1 MSEVVKIVK
10 LLSSPALEKRIAA
23 AIVLGELKAKGPEV
37 VAGLGKALES
47 GIPLLQRHA
56 LEALAQIGSKKVLP
70 QIFAVL
76 EKADDEVRR
85 AATKAIASV
94 GEEALPLIKARIA
107 ECSPH
112 ERQSL
117 DAALAELGGKDAFGT
132 LILGLA
138 SSDSEAAQR
147 AALAV
152 RQQVKGADG
161 RTKKSFMASIEKF
174 LHDKKAERSA
184 GAIAAAVKI
193 LGYFED
199 EATVPM
205 LLAYAGDAKA
215 HPSVRKE
222 AIIAFR
228 FALTK
233 SKASAKVTDALV
245 ECASAPDGALALTA
259 LHTLGSLDLGP
270 DGPRRIA
277 RLAGHPDFER
287 ARFVIEHLGRLGGPD
302 ACRTLVNVLTS
313 SDKRY
318 AELAT
323 QAIAGK
329 EEAVPQLAK
338 AVLETK
344 DRDRAWTIRNVL
356 RPMAKKVTPALRKEL
371 LAAAMDRLKDGEL
384 GWEAALDVVRD
395 ADPAGTAEALRVLA
409 AKLRKAKNEDKA
421 AVVLR
426 LLAKTDHATD
436 DDRYELAILELGKST
451 KDTRPASRAADEAL
465 RALSHLKKRGFDV
478 SKALRKDRGLTI
490 DDLYYVG
497 FHFSE
502 EGEPLGVELLEE
514 VVKKAGRTKIGKMAK
529 NKLALVEGRA

>member
-1 MSEVVKIVK
+1 MSEVLKIVK
-10 LLSSPALEKRIAA
+10 LLSSAALEKRIAA

-37 VAGLGKALES
+37 VAGLGQAVES
-47 GIPLLQRHA
+47 DIPLLQRHA
-56 LEALAQIGSKKVLP
+56 LEALAEIGSKKVLP

-76 EKADDEVRR
+76 PKADDDVRR

-94 GEEALPLIKARIA
+94 GEEALPLIKARMA
-107 ECSPH
+107 ECSPV
-112 ERQSL
+112 ERQAL

-132 LILGLA
+132 LVLGLD
-138 SSDSEAAQR
+138 SSDPGAAQR

-152 RQQVKGADG
+152 RQQVKIADG
-161 RTKKSFMASIEKF
+161 RTKKSYMATIERF
-174 LHDKKAERSA
+174 LHDKKAAHSA

-205 LLAYAGDAKA
+205 LLAYAGDPKA
-215 HPSVRKE
+215 HPSIRKE

-233 SKASAKVTDALV
+233 TKASAKVTDALV
-245 ECASAPDGALALTA
+245 ECASAPDGALAITA

-270 DGPRRIA
+270 DGPKRLA
-277 RLAGHPDFER
+277 KLAGHPDFER

-371 LAAAMDRLKDGEL
+371 LAVAMERLKDGEL

-395 ADPAGTAEALRVLA
+395 ADPEGTAEALRALA
-409 AKLRKAKNEDKA
+409 TKLRKAKNEDKA

-426 LLAKTDHATD
+426 LLAKTDRATD
-436 DDRYELAILELGKST
+436 DDRYELAVLELGKSN
-451 KDTRPASRAADEAL
+451 KDTRPASRAADESL
-465 RALSHLKKRGFDV
+465 RALSALKRRGFDV
-478 SKALRKDRGLTI
+478 ARALRKDRAITM

-502 EGEPLGVELLEE
+502 EGEPLGAELLEE
-514 VVKKAGRTKIGKMAK
+514 VVKKAGRTKVGKMAK
-529 NKLALVEGRA
+529 NKLALVGDRA

>member
-1 MSEVVKIVK
+1 MSEVLKIVK
-10 LLSSPALEKRIAA
+10 LLGSPALEKRIAA

-37 VAGLGKALES
+37 VAGLGQALES
-47 GIPLLQRHA
+47 DVPLLQRHA
-56 LEALAQIGSKKVLP
+56 LEALAEIGSKKVLP
-70 QIFAVL
+70 QIFALL
-76 EKADDEVRR
+76 EKADDDVRR
-85 AATKAIASV
+85 AAIKAIASV
-94 GEEALPLIKARIA
+94 GEEALPLIKARMA
-107 ECSPH
+107 QCSPH
-112 ERQSL
+112 ERQVLS
-117 DAALAELGGKDAFGT
+117 AALAELGGKDAFGT
-132 LILGLA
+132 LVLGLA
-138 SSDSEAAQR
+138 SSDPEAAQR

-152 RQQVKGADG
+152 RQQVKDADA
-161 RTKKSFMASIEKF
+161 RTKKSYMATIERF
-174 LHDKKAERSA
+174 LHDKKAAHSA

-205 LLAYAGDAKA
+205 LLDYAGDPKA
-215 HPSVRKE
+215 HASVRKE

-233 SKASAKVTDALV
+233 TKASAKVTDALV
-245 ECASAPDGALALTA
+245 ECAGAPDGALAITA

-270 DGPRRIA
+270 DGPK
-277 RLAGHPDFER
+277 RLAKLAAHPDFER

-302 ACRTLVNVLTS
+302 ACRTLVSIVTS

-329 EEAVPQLAK
+329 EEAVQALAR

-371 LAAAMDRLKDGEL
+371 LAVAMDRLRDGEL

-395 ADPAGTAEALRVLA
+395 ADPDGTAEALRALA
-409 AKLRKAKNEDKA
+409 GKLRKGKNEDKA

-426 LLAKTDHATD
+426 LLAKTDRATD
-436 DDRYELAILELGKST
+436 DDRYELAILELGKSN
-451 KDTRPASRAADEAL
+451 KDTRPASRAADESL
-465 RALSHLKKRGFDV
+465 RALTALRRRGFDV
-478 SKALRKDRGLTI
+478 ARALRKDRGLSM

-502 EGEPLGVELLEE
+502 EGEPLGAELLEE
-514 VVKKAGRTKIGKMAK
+514 VVKKAGRTKVGKMAK
-529 NKLALVEGRA
+529 NKLALVDRA